1 MLYTSP
7 PPEKLEMGLKS
18 FIAKIPAVANFSDC
32 VLLPSCDGWAE
43 WLLSLIRQFMFDE
56 LRDILVEQA
65 NVKILYDISH
75 DSLGREIMLFSTP
88 DNDAMLIVCF
98 SAQQIGLVNEITVTI
113 YCSLDEMYRELA
125 SSLGTAANKLSS
137 EGSQPSY
144 KGNTIDIQLFNT
156 LFTFQAL

>member
-1 MLYTSP
+1 MLHISP
-7 PPEKLEMGLKS
+7 PSEMFEKVLKS
-18 FIAKIPAVANFSDC
+18 FIAKIPAVANLSDC

-75 DSLGREIMLFSTP
+75 DSQGREIMLFSTP
-88 DNDAMLIVCF
+88 DNGAMLIVCF
-98 SAQQIGLVNEITVTI
+98 SAQHLKLVSDITVTI
-113 YCSLDEMYRELA
+113 YCSVDEMYKELA
-125 SSLGTAANKLSS
+125 SSLEMAANKLSS